1 MARRKGHEPQ
11 PDEPA
16 KPRGR
21 FKESLYR
28 MGVLVT
34 PEEQARLRGLSFQ
47 ERLLD
52 TKIMQLVPAVP
63 LVLLLGALYNGF
75 VGLQWAAVI
84 CAVGIG
90 GLYLYQS
97 NNQGPT
103 EPPPPPRGKGK
114 GKRP

>member
-1 MARRKGHEPQ
+1 MARRKGPEPQ

-52 TKIMQLVPAVP
+52 TKIAQLLPAIP

-84 CAVGIG
+84 CVVGVG

-97 NNQGPT
+97 NSHRM
-103 EPPPPPRGKGK
+103 PPPPPRGKGK
-114 GKRP
+114 RP

>member
-1 MARRKGHEPQ
+1 MARRKGPEPR

-21 FKESLYR
+21 FTEMLYR

-34 PEEQARLRGLSFQ
+34 PEEQARLRSLSVQ

-52 TKIMQLVPAVP
+52 TKIAQLLPAVP

-97 NNQGPT
+97 NTKGPAD
-103 EPPPPPRGKGK
+103 PPPPRGKGK
-114 GKRP
+114 RP